1 MLAYICIVLQ
11 IYNSLFNSMETV
23 SKVPVFLPET
33 VRYTVIMWCVF
44 QDLKMESK

>member
-11 IYNSLFNSMETV
+11 IYNPLFKSMYTV

-33 VRYTVIMWCVF
+33 VRGSYHVVF
-44 QDLKMESK
+44 QHLKMESK